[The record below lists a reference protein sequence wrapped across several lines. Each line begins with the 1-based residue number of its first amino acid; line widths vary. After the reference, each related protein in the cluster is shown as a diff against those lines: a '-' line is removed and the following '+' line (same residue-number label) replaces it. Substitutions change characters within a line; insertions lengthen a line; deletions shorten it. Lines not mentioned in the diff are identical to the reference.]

1 MPGSKL
7 LPLHLKHVVI
17 APLVMR
23 SSDVQPVSPPTVC
36 ARTRQCRACS
46 TRANSSTAARKPVVL
61 HQRSRYSPCLLGQ
74 VVPMLHACRRRHRET
89 RDVQEVRQRAR
100 ASGSR
105 RHVAARALS

>member
-1 MPGSKL
+1 
-7 LPLHLKHVVI
+7 
-17 APLVMR
+17 MR

-74 VVPMLHACRRRHRET
+74 VVPMLHACRRRQIVKRVMF
-89 RDVQEVRQRAR
+89 RRCGSARVQAARGVMLQRA
-100 ASGSR
+100 
-105 RHVAARALS
+105 L